1 MRAARSAYVGGVSY
15 TVFTIQTYIGLALSI
30 AALGLEVYAFVSA
43 ARTRAAA
50 FPAVGRLT
58 KNVWLLILGVAALL
72 TFYSLSSPTSLLSL
86 LGAAAAIYFLVDVRP
101 KVRDIAPDRSG
112 RDGPYTGW

>member
-1 MRAARSAYVGGVSY
+1 MPSAYGGGVAT
-15 TVFTIQTYIGLALSI
+15 TVFSIQAYIGLALSV

-43 ARTRAAA
+43 ARAPKVA

-58 KNVWLLILGVAALL
+58 KTVWLLILGVAALL

-101 KVRDIAPDRSG
+101 KVRGVAPDRSG
-112 RDGPYTGW
+112 RDGPYSGW

>member
-1 MRAARSAYVGGVSY
+1 VST
-15 TVFTIQTYIGLALSI
+15 TVFTIQSYIGLALSV
-30 AALGLEVYAFVSA
+30 AALALEVYAFVSA

-58 KNVWLLILGVAALL
+58 KNVWLLILGVATLL

-112 RDGPYTGW
+112 RDGPYSGW